1 MEENQNLVELYN
13 ALHKKGVTAAS
24 NVSEFKM
31 LLDDEKN
38 RQDMYDAL
46 NKKGVF
52 SGTYDEFQ
60 TSIGYELNQQPA
72 PARVDVSDVEDE
84 TIVRTE
90 QPENYVEMPKQDARQ
105 SKYPLPSYYPQYR
118 NDDANPSVEQKVK
131 DDGFVVPSELTEENF
146 KSVKQRRDEL
156 NKRLEEIGESAQ
168 HLGQMGFMAPKEPL
182 NALSEE
188 AKKIRSE
195 LETIDGFIDSWNN
208 TDESRAYLERQKQRV
223 NDVSSSID
231 KAQEENNRNRIN
243 RQIERDSKLTFFGR
257 LAKSLQATE
266 NPITPE
272 VVEALTDPTTNGLRA
287 AKNEV
292 RNADKQLQLEDMRRN
307 GEMKGL
313 AFIRGL
319 ETANYYELIPA
330 IGMADAFAILDAKQ
344 ALEEGRELNQSQ
356 QLLLEAMEAR
366 AEVDNAYQDNNTIWE
381 RVGRSTPEQ
390 LMFTA
395 QFVVGAGVTGATKV
409 GERVAAKSAERAA
422 VKYAK
427 KGVKSSARRFI
438 GGNVLPKLEGMAVS
452 SAMQTFANPL
462 GVAGMVEDFERR
474 YAGDIYYDNEG
485 NLHVFDNDRGAG
497 KAAYQAIASAWIENF
512 TEYAGENITK
522 SAKLLDSKMFDIAGK
537 FDNVI
542 KRVGAG
548 KIADVFSI
556 PKQLG
561 QITQIGSAPE
571 EFLEEELGSVMNA
584 LFATDA
590 ESGESYGDSFKR
602 TIGQSFSGEQQLETL
617 LSCAI
622 TSMLL
627 GGGGN
632 AVNAVGNAGRRKQ
645 ANRDVEQSKA
655 LLGKVKGISINEL
668 DNQIENGQIKDIA
681 SYLKQ
686 QSDANGW
693 SQDEQGAAVSYVMNR
708 TRQIGIKH
716 NDDIAIEEAQQEMRQ
731 QAEDMANRW
740 DGNIYNAT
748 WKDNEGNEQPV
759 TIINGRIHYNT
770 RENGTIHFDPYTSS
784 GMIAIRLS
792 DGTKKQ
798 VPSRTITGIQSVM
811 SVDEQLEAQ
820 GNTIPQMMQAQF
832 EQEGMAI
839 PTVESVWGG
848 NLVANETQF
857 ENGKYTYLGQDQNG
871 LYAFANNDKKTQKD
885 NPIVYMTERQL
896 VEYGLSLNIQAANAA
911 GDAETARQAQD
922 DLDFMQHLDE
932 LTAEATEK
940 DQWDVLKAYASQY
953 VGYDE
958 NGSITPE
965 SNPKAYAPYLLASS
979 EGSFENAIASI
990 DESIAAWASE
1000 VQQQSQAADISGDA
1014 AMNAET
1020 HANMDRVDGKAAG
1033 MVDFYTNV
1041 RNILLE
1047 MQQGQQEAIEESLNE
1062 MPVSQ
1067 MEVGQEFPVM
1077 YDGQQAVAV
1086 VVGKDADGRNVLTIR
1101 DQDGNDLESGI
1112 DDWEDEQWDAVRVK
1126 AEDSS
1131 VAEEPEPVG
1140 KGSFGYIYDQFRG
1153 KAKEAVEF
1161 LIKKKSGEAI
1171 GALSHRSVGEIDIVW
1186 GDEGTGK
1193 SDGFGLAKLVKYHP
1207 EVIGNLQELLDDME
1221 VVSRSENRV
1230 NLESK
1235 THKAGVRLDW
1245 DGVRKTWLMTMFEK
1259 KGASEPANGT
1269 TDITGNQSGLEN
1281 DTAPFQNPDVSAGK
1295 DNANSDT
1302 TGGNGVKNSIPRDKD
1317 GNIAH
1322 ASLDRNDAETYA
1334 AAVGEEADNA
1344 EAFAGMGDTGYI
1356 SRNLDAAGKE
1366 VDKAEKRKPKAT
1378 NASRLREELAEIN
1391 MQRQSAKDAVAFWQ
1405 AVDAELKRRQAVR
1418 LAERQAADDER
1429 HARALAEEE
1438 ERKAE
1443 DARKK
1448 AEQEQLGANN
1458 VSDNIREKWNNS
1470 TKIEGN
1476 ADEITLAN
1484 GERIEGHYYLVES
1497 GSASASHDA
1506 TEGFK
1511 KTEGFPVDEN
1521 GQTVN
1526 DRDYEGDKNAQ
1537 QITRTMAQNYDSRA
1551 AQEAPVVSQDG
1562 VVMSGNGRTMAGELA
1577 ALNNTDG
1584 AYIEYLNKYPHKYGF
1599 TTEQVGGMSHP
1610 RVVFVPN
1617 ERMPYT
1623 TDTFAKFNQQGMKGQ
1638 SKTEQAV
1645 KLGKIVD
1652 DATFGRIIR
1661 SINRFDTLGDFYADS
1676 NATAEAI
1683 GELQKAGA
1691 INQMQHTEM
1700 FDGETISETGKQMLE
1715 NMLIG
1720 KAFESNPDAVRQLA
1734 AYKSLRQSVIT
1745 ALAEIS
1751 NNIALGE
1758 YSLESE
1764 LSQAIEL
1771 AYNARSKGYKAGD
1784 KVSEFA
1790 VQTVLF
1796 AEDGAT
1802 AADFTNATVMM
1813 LADLLNDN
1821 RVTRLKK
1828 ALQVYNNQAVQ
1839 SAAGQMDLFS
1849 GDVKTKEQILDEV
1862 LLLLQ
1867 NGTEQEQQE
1876 ALDKAREQRKAD
1888 AGREESVQQDG
1899 NAGES
1904 NQGERVSEPQQ
1915 PEPTEEISDEEVESV
1930 ISSMKEHAVT
1940 VPFVEITDNNWRNS
1954 VVTPIGEVKMGENQ
1968 KEKLFAKGREQQY
1981 GMLLET
1987 LGNPDIILEE
1997 LDKEENIFHE
2007 RPSSYLFV
2015 KTFQKEDGTKYVHFE
2030 SVTVSQE
2037 GMEISVSSHIIR
2049 ENQLRNKVKSGR
2061 LLYKA
2066 TALDEPA
2073 HPSAGQPTNEGVSLS
2088 SGGKG
2093 TEKSETT
2100 SGKSGNE
2107 ETGSE
2112 MRGETEQTKPTDEA
2126 VAAANEEV
2134 DTNPTE
2140 AQKEA
2145 GNYKKGHVT
2154 IDGFDISIENPA
2166 GSTRSGTDAQGNP
2179 WSVTMHNSYGYIR
2192 MTEGVDGD
2200 HIDIFLSDHIDD
2212 WNGTVYVVDQVNA
2225 DGSFDE
2231 HKVMYGFNSTE
2242 EAREA
2247 YLSNYSEGW
2256 QGLGTITSVSRE
2268 EFKKWVDSSHRKTK
2282 AFADYKSVQTT
2293 EGQNEA
2299 AAPVSEDNNGTDGT
2313 NRTDNQAEETV
2324 TEQPKESREEL
2335 DKRLNAERKQ
2345 RILSEGTSFDKP
2357 FGLIAVS
2364 EDMSVEDIEA
2374 NAQRIISVL
2383 KANRGNGK
2391 FKSFEGFVYGGS
2403 YGNNAGHQVYG
2414 YLYALNGVVK
2424 PSVIQAW
2431 FDGHG
2436 FNGLAD
2442 IVRWGRKQYSKAASA
2457 QTEAEETETPSHI
2470 SEAIGELGIDPGQ
2483 VHVVSDA
2490 SQLPK
2495 DEGAAYSAIRRGLLV
2510 EGWYNPKTGEVYL
2523 YAPNLK
2529 SKERAKKVVLHELVS
2544 HKGLRGLLGKDGFDG
2559 LCDEVWKSMESKD
2572 AERMVAYVLYGDS
2585 GANVPLDEY
2594 ARAVADIGTRRK
2606 AADEY
2611 MAHLSEKGI
2620 EASAWERFRNAIV
2633 NALRRLGFDMRMTDA
2648 DIRRLLRESYG
2659 ALKAEGQVRTEEA
2672 PSGNADGTRFSIT
2685 DVAGYDRE
2693 NGTEL
2698 QRFLDFVDRGKKLS
2712 DGEDRYFT
2720 VGKTGEM
2727 LNRYGMTG
2735 YITIGANAFNKRHSD
2750 DIDHNL
2756 TSADW
2761 NSVVAT
2767 INDPIVITQYR
2778 GKEKSYRL
2786 YTKAMINGRYIA
2798 VGVDVNSVG
2807 RNVEVTNI
2815 KTAFGS
2821 DLEKVL
2827 NNGAE
2832 NLLYPSMD
2840 ELKKVVRQSSTAPN
2854 SRLYAGQ
2861 PIDAAKL
2868 QNIFGTDGFDSKKND
2883 SDVRFSI
2890 SNANQQ
2896 AFVSNAARAV
2906 EGIRQEKATPAQW
2919 LAMITKNG
2927 GLKAE
2932 EDKWMGLSDWLKE
2945 QKGSLTKQQVLD
2957 FINEN
2962 KIQIEEV
2969 KYSEYGEQ
2977 DEEID
2982 PFNLESLESEV
2993 EEQKEIN
3000 PTRLEYTTQG
3010 LGSKREIALVV
3021 PTIEPY
3027 NANDKI
3033 HFGDAG
3039 EGRAVAWVRF
3049 GDAVIPGNSHKDSK
3063 RAAEEYIA
3071 RLTREK
3077 GLNDEYE
3084 TMAQMTEDEIA
3095 ELDAIEH
3102 PSSRGSDDQLVL
3114 VIDEIQSKRHQDG
3127 RENGYIDNS
3136 AKDELAAYIM
3146 YLNKKYGGEFKED
3159 FGLRDVT
3166 KEEREKYY
3174 EIDNKVND
3182 SGVPDAPFRKNW
3194 HELAMKRM
3202 LRYAAENGYDKVA
3215 WTTGE
3220 QQAER
3225 YDIGSVVQHIYAEP
3239 STILEGGRDIDVIM
3253 QNGSGRDMHI
3263 TTDASGIV
3271 IGSVDDNNTLIDGDY
3286 KGQHLHDI
3294 VGKSLADRLMTQ
3306 DGVMSGNDL
3315 RIGADG
3321 MKAFYDKMLVDFMNK
3336 YGKKWG
3342 VKVGEVTLPNVEEAG
3357 RTMWGVDVNDAM
3369 KESVM
3374 EGQVMFSIVTPEM
3387 DAEYM
3392 EAVNNGDMDKAQR
3405 MVVDAA
3411 KKSGYDSSNG
3421 YQGSIAFNGAAPS
3434 KNGYFE
3440 TSEERKEAFDNGDFE
3455 GEQSLG
3461 DYIKTGLDNWDLDWM
3476 LKNPIPASG
3485 RDSATLSSIRN
3496 ISSAIRRENG
3506 KIKMYRA
3513 VDSNIKENSFRN
3525 GDWITP
3531 SREYAERHIGLQDWE
3546 EGRIIEQEVSVDDI
3560 WWDGNDI
3567 NEWGYDD
3574 GIGYGY
3580 RNTENNRKLL
3590 DPITYDDNGN
3600 VIPLSQRFDNRNA
3613 DVRFSIADAEG
3624 EMQRIRR
3631 EAQAS
3636 GLTDAD
3642 EADADGMPYHRDN
3655 EISSLRDE
3663 KQVAFDAVM
3672 NALGNA
3678 GIEVV
3683 EATEEDVE
3691 KLKASIRSIED
3702 SKGTFR
3708 GWVGSDGK
3716 IHLTK
3721 DGMNAET
3728 PIHEY
3733 THLWAEALQMNN
3745 PELWEQIKGLLKGTP
3760 EWEKIVGSKGY
3771 RHIRNDEDRIA
3782 GEVLAHISGKK
3793 NAARMEEEAGKMIA
3807 EAPTMIEAAKAAS
3820 LLGRMREALKKFWT
3834 WVGKTL
3840 LGRKGSINI
3849 DQVSNMVMADL
3860 ANGVNPFN
3868 PGGRKRKGTSA
3879 SVDEDT
3885 DIESVNRKFNDEL
3898 DSLTTDNADSKVLD
3912 CGMPSAI
3919 LMSVG
3924 VPAKKLRLYGN
3935 KVIKKARKH
3944 GFSITDIKDLPL
3956 SLQRPIAVFNGNHE
3970 DSFAVLTEMKINDLN
3985 TLVSIET
3992 NKEGEIDFN
4001 VISSVYGKNE
4011 KSVIGWINDGNLLY
4025 ADKEKALGYISD
4037 SAPIAEAQYNQ
4048 GPLSESVKKNLDF
4061 ASPSAP
4067 IADAT
4072 QNQDFISA
4080 AKVIENFVNPQ
4091 VEGEN
4096 FSDADLSIDE
4106 GTDETDRT
4114 DVPEMSD
4121 EEAEQYDAG
4130 RMTFTEIATE
4140 GVIKA
4145 AEKNKE
4151 DLRMR
4156 NEAVKAI
4163 GVSLN
4168 RLRQAMAKQKEYDK
4182 ATVDSIVRLARMM
4195 IENGYMDNMSRS
4207 EVKRLMT
4214 LAKNATGKTDITKQ
4228 ANAVVDLM
4236 LKHQLKAAEAVQ
4248 QKLLSTKGSKVNA
4261 SGVEVQAGLDITG
4274 QRTVKAMKEGIELD
4288 EAALAERIADVND
4301 RMGGT
4306 DKTLAANAAEEYE
4319 GLMMAKD
4326 YHDMIRQSEQDEAQ
4340 LRHELD
4346 QAKEDVKNGTL
4357 GRKDY
4362 KELAARIDAAL
4373 RKNMAERV
4381 MAFTRLNQQLAEVIN
4396 GSKGR
4401 AREFREKQMERVRE
4415 IQHNANS
4422 DMKGTS
4428 ASEHKKAARINKVV
4442 NSGIVRFFFNPVA
4455 TFDEMLRFF
4464 GKKSVDGMGYLWQR
4478 FMGGYI
4484 DAADTEW
4491 RSLKKDH
4498 DALDE
4503 KVSEVMGEKMR
4514 WSDLFSM
4521 ERRMKPIEV
4530 EFYDTTTNEDGEAV
4544 RVKEKHP
4551 LTQGNALYIYMV
4563 NKMDDGAM
4571 KLRRMGIT
4579 DEDVDSIAG
4588 QLDPRFLQLADWIQD
4603 EFLPKKR
4610 EAFNA
4615 VHMRMFGAPMAAI
4628 EEYFP
4633 LVTNSRS
4640 RGKDEDISEHD
4651 KGETK
4656 PSTITGSIIKRTV
4669 NTTPLDVTNADAF
4682 DVLLGH
4688 LRDMEHWAAF
4698 AELNRDMNTLL
4709 SYKRFKNQV
4718 LNTSSVR
4725 FGAGETLWNNFKD
4738 VCAIAA
4744 DVYHPKVNAQSLDN
4758 AIVNISK
4765 GVTSAKISFRLYTAL
4780 KQLLSYPA
4788 YFSEANP
4795 IELAK
4800 STGRPAASFNWAL
4813 DNLPGFA
4820 ERWQSR
4826 QAGDSRLKDTD
4837 ADWDFWKNKF
4847 VDTARRWGMTPNAFV
4862 DGITVAMG
4870 AKAIYESKMKGY
4882 LKAGYSE
4889 TEAKEKALKEASAAV
4904 NETQQSS
4911 QNAYLS
4917 AMQLDRTVASVAL
4930 TVFRNAS
4937 MGYERR
4943 LLRAVDNIKRK
4954 FTKGYKEES
4963 IEFMRKKMVR
4973 EGLTEEQAKA
4983 ASERA
4988 WNISIAKDVANV
5000 VIFGFVMQ
5008 LAWNLGSSLIYL
5020 IFGDDD
5026 DEKERMWEDAALHAL
5041 AGPVEGL
5048 SGGSVISEVYNMAR
5062 SGKKISNYNFQLLP
5076 IMSDL
5081 QTTMRHME
5089 QDKVRGIQDIVNIV
5103 IQIGVGVN
5111 PQTITDAAVAIVDA
5125 ADGDLGLG
5133 KEIGLCALRI
5143 MQVPQSQ
5150 LDQLYI
5156 DELGMS
5162 AKDAK
5167 ALPMEELAQRYAAYK
5182 RMKDAPLTGWAYS
5195 DEAREKVDKRYVN
5208 KFVKLVQER
5217 VANMDDEALER
5228 NMDDNDDLM
5237 LKKQVGKEVASRLE
5251 GKDTYGNQPQ
5261 SNWKEETKKAHL
5273 AYQQLR
5279 GYVDLCEDVVLQ
5291 KAQADA
5297 DKAYEA
5303 ALEEG
5308 KWTEAQTQQM
5318 RAKGIEQARE
5328 QLNKMRRQLGQGNGQ
5343 YDQQIMENIRAMR
5356 SLYMEYYGLKGKKE

>member
-105 SKYPLPSYYPQYR
+105 SKYPFPSYYPQYR

-156 NKRLEEIGESAQ
+156 NKRLEEIGKSAQ

-223 NDVSSSID
+223 NDVSLSID

-257 LAKSLQATE
+257 LAKSLQAAE

-381 RVGRSTPEQ
+381 RLGRIAPEQ

-395 QFVVGAGVTGATKV
+395 QFVVGAGVTGSTKV

-708 TRQIGIKH
+708 TRQIGMRH
-716 NDDIAIEEAQQEMRQ
+716 FDDTAIAEAQQEMRRK
-731 QAEDMANRW
+731 AEDMANRW

-748 WKDNEGNEQPV
+748 WKDGDGNEQPV
-759 TIINGRIHYNT
+759 TIVNGRVHYNT

-784 GMIAIRLS
+784 AMFAIRLA
-792 DGTKKQ
+792 DGTPKQ
-798 VPSRTITGIQSVM
+798 VPSRTITGIQAVNSI
-811 SVDEQLEAQ
+811 DDQLQSQ
-820 GNTIPQMMQAQF
+820 GQTIPQMMQAQF

-839 PTVESVWGG
+839 PTIESVWGG

-857 ENGKYTYLGQDQNG
+857 EDGKYTYLGQDENG
-871 LYAFANNDKKTQKD
+871 RYAFANNDKRTNKD
-885 NPIVYMTERQL
+885 NPIVYKTERQL
-896 VEYGLSLNIQAANAA
+896 IEYGLSLNIQAANAA

-932 LTAEATEK
+932 ITADATEK
-940 DQWDVLKAYASQY
+940 ERWDVLKSYAKQR
-953 VGYDE
+953 VAFDE
-958 NGSITPE
+958 NGE
-965 SNPKAYAPYLLASS
+965 MYADNSNVRAAATYLLTLS
-979 EGSFENAIASI
+979 EGSFEIAISCI
-990 DESIAAWASE
+990 DESVAALAAQQ
-1000 VQQQSQAADISGDA
+1000 VQQQQSTDISTDA
-1014 AMNAET
+1014 AANAE
-1020 HANMDRVDGKAAG
+1020 ASSAAG
-1033 MVDFYTNV
+1033 SVDASVSAKVDFYTNV

-1448 AEQEQLGANN
+1448 TEQEQLGANN

-1562 VVMSGNGRTMAGELA
+1562 IVMSGNGRTMAGELA

-1758 YSLESE
+1758 YSLEGE
-1764 LSQAIEL
+1764 LSRAIEL

-1790 VQTVLF
+1790 GQTVLF

-1828 ALQVYNNQAVQ
+1828 ALQVYNHQAEQ
-1839 SAAGQMDLFS
+1839 SAGGQTDLFA
-1849 GDVKTKEQILDEV
+1849 GDVKTKQDILNEV

-1867 NGTEQEQQE
+1867 HGTESEQQQ
-1876 ALDKAREQRKAD
+1876 ALDTAREQRKAD

-1915 PEPTEEISDEEVESV
+1915 PEPTEEISDDEVESV

-1997 LDKEENIFHE
+1997 RDKEENIFHE

-2049 ENQLRNKVKSGR
+2049 ENQLRNKVKSDR

-2066 TALDEPA
+2066 TALDGPA

-2088 SGGKG
+2088 SDGKD
-2093 TEKSETT
+2093 TEKGETKIRNDEKNNDAKGRMVPDNPLYSTAKEVSAYRDSDGVRSVGVSYGGSGFVLRFDESGVVSNPLSEAEKYYGGF
-2100 SGKSGNE
+2100 SVEQIFGNEFAEKIRRAWNGEKSGNFRQE
-2107 ETGSE
+2107 NVNFLGRLNSDGTAFEFSE
-2112 MRGETEQTKPTDEA
+2112 RKTLADSAPLSLDDMRGETEQTKPTDEA

-2145 GNYKKGHVT
+2145 GNYKKGHVK

-2212 WNGTVYVVDQVNA
+2212 WNGTVYVVDQVNS

-2231 HKVMYGFNSTE
+2231 HKVMYGFNSAE

-2256 QGLGTITSVSRE
+2256 QGLGTITGVSRE

-2299 AAPVSEDNNGTDGT
+2299 AAPVSEENNGTDGT

-2335 DKRLNAERKQ
+2335 DKRLMEERKQ
-2345 RILSEGTSFDKP
+2345 RILAEGTSFDKP

-2364 EDMSVEDIEA
+2364 DDMSVEDIEA

-2391 FKSFEGFVYGGS
+2391 FKSFEGFVYDGS

-2470 SEAIGELGIDPGQ
+2470 SEAIGELGIDLGQ

-2633 NALRRLGFDMRMTDA
+2633 NALRRLGFDIRMTDA

-2868 QNIFGTDGFDSKKND
+2868 QNIFGTDGFDSEKND
-2883 SDVRFSI
+2883 SDVR
-2890 SNANQQ
+2890 
-2896 AFVSNAARAV
+2896 
-2906 EGIRQEKATPAQW
+2906 
-2919 LAMITKNG
+2919 
-2927 GLKAE
+2927 
-2932 EDKWMGLSDWLKE
+2932 
-2945 QKGSLTKQQVLD
+2945 
-2957 FINEN
+2957 
-2962 KIQIEEV
+2962 
-2969 KYSEYGEQ
+2969 
-2977 DEEID
+2977 
-2982 PFNLESLESEV
+2982 
-2993 EEQKEIN
+2993 
-3000 PTRLEYTTQG
+3000 
-3010 LGSKREIALVV
+3010 
-3021 PTIEPY
+3021 
-3027 NANDKI
+3027 
-3033 HFGDAG
+3033 
-3039 EGRAVAWVRF
+3039 
-3049 GDAVIPGNSHKDSK
+3049 
-3063 RAAEEYIA
+3063 
-3071 RLTREK
+3071 
-3077 GLNDEYE
+3077 
-3084 TMAQMTEDEIA
+3084 
-3095 ELDAIEH
+3095 
-3102 PSSRGSDDQLVL
+3102 
-3114 VIDEIQSKRHQDG
+3114 
-3127 RENGYIDNS
+3127 
-3136 AKDELAAYIM
+3136 
-3146 YLNKKYGGEFKED
+3146 
-3159 FGLRDVT
+3159 
-3166 KEEREKYY
+3166 
-3174 EIDNKVND
+3174 
-3182 SGVPDAPFRKNW
+3182 
-3194 HELAMKRM
+3194 
-3202 LRYAAENGYDKVA
+3202 
-3215 WTTGE
+3215 
-3220 QQAER
+3220 
-3225 YDIGSVVQHIYAEP
+3225 
-3239 STILEGGRDIDVIM
+3239 
-3253 QNGSGRDMHI
+3253 
-3263 TTDASGIV
+3263 
-3271 IGSVDDNNTLIDGDY
+3271 
-3286 KGQHLHDI
+3286 
-3294 VGKSLADRLMTQ
+3294 
-3306 DGVMSGNDL
+3306 
-3315 RIGADG
+3315 
-3321 MKAFYDKMLVDFMNK
+3321 
-3336 YGKKWG
+3336 
-3342 VKVGEVTLPNVEEAG
+3342 
-3357 RTMWGVDVNDAM
+3357 
-3369 KESVM
+3369 
-3374 EGQVMFSIVTPEM
+3374 FSIVTPEM

-3392 EAVNNGDMDKAQR
+3392 DAVNNGDMDKAQR
-3405 MVVDAA
+3405 MVADAFKNAFPDTKVVDKNGKPLTLYHGTKGYFNVFRYNPDDLGFHFGDKKTARTRVGRGKDAKLMPVHVNITNPLVINDDLGAWDGEYLAEYMYKNNLMTEEEARSILMSESGKYRVDNRVATRKMRDFLRNKGIDGIVYENIYESDGKPSYLVFSQNQIKSADPVTYDNNGNIIPLSERFNPENNDIRFSITPQMDSDFRKAYEEGNTEKAAELVKQAA
-3411 KKSGYDSSNG
+3411 KMAMPNSAFGGIVFYHNTPNNFTIFDEEKNGTHNDAGWLGDGFYFYGIENEGNVYGKNKMKVFLNIENPYFATYEDNSKLAEQNNRTASIEYRKNLEDEGYDGVYYNG
-3421 YQGSIAFNGAAPS
+3421 DLRQEAVAFYPNQIKSAEP
-3434 KNGYFE
+3434 F
-3440 TSEERKEAFDNGDFE
+3440 TFDDNGE
-3455 GEQSLG
+3455 L
-3461 DYIKTGLDNWDLDWM
+3461 
-3476 LKNPIPASG
+3476 IP
-3485 RDSATLSSIRN
+3485 LS
-3496 ISSAIRRENG
+3496 
-3506 KIKMYRA
+3506 
-3513 VDSNIKENSFRN
+3513 
-3525 GDWITP
+3525 
-3531 SREYAERHIGLQDWE
+3531 ERFN
-3546 EGRIIEQEVSVDDI
+3546 
-3560 WWDGNDI
+3560 DGNDDI
-3567 NEWGYDD
+3567 
-3574 GIGYGY
+3574 
-3580 RNTENNRKLL
+3580 
-3590 DPITYDDNGN
+3590 
-3600 VIPLSQRFDNRNA
+3600 
-3613 DVRFSIADAEG
+3613 RFSINPETDAE
-3624 EMQRIRR
+3624 
-3631 EAQAS
+3631 
-3636 GLTDAD
+3636 
-3642 EADADGMPYHRDN
+3642 YDN

-3702 SKGTFR
+3702 SKGTVR

-3760 EWEKIVGSKGY
+3760 EWQRITSMKEYSNLK
-3771 RHIRNDEDRIA
+3771 DDDRIA

-3793 NAARMEEEAGKMIA
+3793 NAERMEAEAKRMID
-3807 EAPTMIEAAKAAS
+3807 EAPTLEEAAKAAN
-3820 LLGRMREALKKFWT
+3820 LLGRMRDALKKFWT

-3840 LGRKGSINI
+3840 LGKKGNINI

-3868 PGGRKRKGTSA
+3868 PGGRKRKVTSA

-3885 DIESVNRKFNDEL
+3885 DIESVNKKFNDEL
-3898 DSLTTDNADSKVLD
+3898 QQQIEGTLPAGHVYEM
-3912 CGMPSAI
+3912 GMPSAY
-3919 LMSVG
+3919 LRSTG
-3924 VPAKKLRLYGN
+3924 VPNLPIRLQSSILNKKSNDPMHPYKLEEIRDLVKLIQKPLAIFSYGE
-3935 KVIKKARKH
+3935 KDKAQNLMIGISQSVDEGKQFLV
-3944 GFSITDIKDLPL
+3944 GL
-3956 SLQRPIAVFNGNHE
+3956 SLSPTVNGKVLEINSVRNVFP
-3970 DSFAVLTEMKINDLN
+3970 
-3985 TLVSIET
+3985 
-3992 NKEGEIDFN
+3992 
-4001 VISSVYGKNE
+4001 KNYHDW
-4011 KSVIGWINDGNLLY
+4011 IHWINQGKLLRVD
-4025 ADKEKALGYISD
+4025 DKENVKAIIDALRINPVDYISD
-4037 SAPIAEAQYNQ
+4037 ND
-4048 GPLSESVKKNLDF
+4048 LD
-4061 ASPSAP
+4061 
-4067 IADAT
+4067 
-4072 QNQDFISA
+4072 SA
-4080 AKVIENFVNPQ
+4080 AKVIENFENPQ

-4156 NEAVKAI
+4156 NGAVKVI

-4195 IENGYMDNMSRS
+4195 IDNGYMDNMSRS

-4274 QRTVKAMKEGIELD
+4274 QRTVKAMKDGIELD

-4346 QAKEDVKNGTL
+4346 QAKEDLKNGTL
-4357 GRKDY
+4357 GRKEY

-4381 MAFTRLNQQLAEVIN
+4381 TAFTRLNQQLAEVIN

-4422 DMKGTS
+4422 DMKGTP
-4428 ASEHKKAARINKVV
+4428 ASEHKKAARINKAV
-4442 NSGIVRFFFNPVA
+4442 NNDIVRYFMLPVA

-4478 FMGGYI
+4478 FMDGYT

-4521 ERRMKPIEV
+4521 ERKMKPIDV

-4579 DEDVDSIAG
+4579 DEDVDRIAG

-4688 LRDMEHWAAF
+4688 LRDMEHWAAY
-4698 AELNRDMNTLL
+4698 AEFNRDLNTLL

-4744 DVYHPKVNAQSLDN
+4744 GVYRPTKARADKLM
-4758 AIVNISK
+4758 VNISK

-4795 IELAK
+4795 VELAK
-4800 STGRPAASFNWAL
+4800 STGRPANSFNWAL

-4826 QAGDSRLKDTD
+4826 QAGDSRLKETD
-4837 ADWDFWKNKF
+4837 ADWAFWKNKL
-4847 VDTARRWGMTPNAFV
+4847 VETAARWGMTPNAFV

-4870 AKAIYESKMKGY
+4870 AKAIYESKLKRY
-4882 LKAGYSE
+4882 LKDGYSE
-4889 TEAKEKALKEASAAV
+4889 AEAKEKALKEASAAV

-4937 MGYERR
+4937 MGYTRR

-5000 VIFGFVMQ
+5000 VIFGYVMQ
-5008 LAWNLGSSLIYL
+5008 LAWNLGSSLMYL

-5048 SGGSVISEVYNMAR
+5048 SGGSIISELVDIERKRWQEKKKY
-5062 SGKKISNYNFQLLP
+5062 GKPITSFRNYDFNLLP
-5076 IMSDL
+5076 IMSDM
-5081 QTTMRHME
+5081 QTIINRFE
-5089 QDKVRGIQDIVNIV
+5089 QDGVRGIQDIVNLV
-5103 IQIGVGVN
+5103 IQAGVGVN

-5167 ALPMEELAQRYAAYK
+5167 GLPMDELAQRYAAYK

-5318 RAKGIEQARE
+5318 MAKGIEQARE

-5356 SLYMEYYGLKGKKE
+5356 SRYMEYYGLKGKKE